1 MPSLAPGS
9 QLPLVVGKNNP
20 SARYSN
26 NTQDDSQPGLKKV
39 YWSRPYIGSGMA
51 VLMETDNGIGVD
63 IGDRRINAN
72 AIQTHNTPIPSPS
85 LPPPHHHLRQ
95 NKFWLQMWNCM
106 YQQYHYVDW
115 ADQADWQSSAFPTL
129 LLSVREQKKA
139 LHCFL
144 FGQDFPVNPDS
155 ISYLGARVFCR
166 EPISF
171 ESDCIDSHWG
181 GEGAISSKWVR
192 DFGAR
197 DPTVGW
203 GPSI

>member
-39 YWSRPYIGSGMA
+39 HWSRPYIGSGMA

-85 LPPPHHHLRQ
+85 PSKQILRFETACINNITMLTEQ
-95 NKFWLQMWNCM
+95 TRLTDSRVPSL
-106 YQQYHYVDW
+106 HYCFQW
-115 ADQADWQSSAFPTL
+115 GSK
-129 LLSVREQKKA
+129 KKA

-197 DPTVGW
+197 DP
-203 GPSI
+203 

>member
-85 LPPPHHHLRQ
+85 LPPSHHHLRQ
-95 NKFWLQMWNCM
+95 NKFWDLKLHVSTISLCWLSRPGWLTVECLP
-106 YQQYHYVDW
+106 YII
-115 ADQADWQSSAFPTL
+115 AFSEGAKKSFA
-129 LLSVREQKKA
+129 LLSVWSR
-139 LHCFL
+139 
-144 FGQDFPVNPDS
+144 FP
-155 ISYLGARVFCR
+155 R
-166 EPISF
+166 
-171 ESDCIDSHWG
+171 
-181 GEGAISSKWVR
+181 
-192 DFGAR
+192 
-197 DPTVGW
+197 
-203 GPSI
+203 